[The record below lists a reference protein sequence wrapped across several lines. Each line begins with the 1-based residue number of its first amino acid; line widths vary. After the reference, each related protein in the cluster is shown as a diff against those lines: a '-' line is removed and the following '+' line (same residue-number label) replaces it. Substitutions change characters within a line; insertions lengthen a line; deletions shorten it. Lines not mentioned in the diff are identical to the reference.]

1 MRRRWR
7 IVENKRFGK
16 AIMSR
21 ACHPEKVSISVLMWF
36 GLSLILV
43 ALYSTPHAVAQESV
57 EAAPGG
63 EAVKEPT
70 KNLFTLALGWAL
82 WPSLGNKDFGTSGST
97 ESGHVS
103 TSGLAFEAAYHRH
116 IAHWRRGDLYLGPE
130 FGAFIFNN
138 ENSDN
143 PTQPSSGQPI
153 QGALDARVF
162 YAGPGIKF
170 MMGEERFKYF
180 LGAGGGYYHV
190 DLTESDE
197 VPRPPCTNF
206 GPCFQTNRSL
216 NKGTIG
222 GYVSLG
228 VDLIAFDT
236 QTGWNWRVRL
246 EDKIHL
252 VNFGSLDSFSPGAGN
267 LSGPINVIQVG
278 VVAGF

>member
-1 MRRRWR
+1 
-7 IVENKRFGK
+7 
-16 AIMSR
+16 
-21 ACHPEKVSISVLMWF
+21 
-36 GLSLILV
+36 
-43 ALYSTPHAVAQESV
+43 
-57 EAAPGG
+57 
-63 EAVKEPT
+63 
-70 KNLFTLALGWAL
+70 L
-82 WPSLGNKDFGTSGST
+82 WPSLGNTDFGTSGT
-97 ESGHVS
+97 TGSGHVS
-103 TSGLAFEAAYHRH
+103 STGLAFEAAYHRH
-116 IAHWRRGDLYLGPE
+116 IAHWARGDLYLGPE

-138 ENSDN
+138 QNSDN
-143 PTQPSSGQPI
+143 PTQPSTGQPI
-153 QGALDARVF
+153 QGALDASVF
-162 YAGPGIKF
+162 YAGPSIKF
-170 MMGEERFKYF
+170 MMGEGRFKYF
-180 LGAGGGYYHV
+180 LGAGGGYYHL

-197 VPRPPCTNF
+197 IPRPPCTNY

-267 LSGPINVIQVG
+267 LSGPINVLQVG